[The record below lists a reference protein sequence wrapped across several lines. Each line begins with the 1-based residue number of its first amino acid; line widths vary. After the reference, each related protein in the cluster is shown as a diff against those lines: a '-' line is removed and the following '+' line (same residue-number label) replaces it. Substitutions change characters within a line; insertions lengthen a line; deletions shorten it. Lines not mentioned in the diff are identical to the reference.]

1 VEFEAFDEHYLE
13 KLKSGDF
20 RTQQHFVSYFSH
32 FAQLKFGKRLR
43 STSEVEDARQET
55 FLRFF
60 KQLHKDGIREPKRL
74 GAYVN
79 GICNRIL
86 LERFNPARHEETSV
100 EEDAGAEIPDPAID
114 AVQLIVNRETQETVR
129 EILDTLPDKHR
140 LLIQEVIFNEE
151 DRDEVCRKFGVSRE
165 NLRVLLHRAIK
176 SFESGYLKRMR
187 RKPPVSQ

>member
-1 VEFEAFDEHYLE
+1 MEFEAFDEHYLE
-13 KLKSGDF
+13 KLKSGDY

-55 FLRFF
+55 FARFF
-60 KQLHKDGIREPKRL
+60 TQLQKDSIREPKRL

-86 LERFNPARHEETSV
+86 LERFHPDRREEITA
-100 EEDAGAEIPDPAID
+100 EEDAGADIPDPAID
-114 AVQLIVNRETQETVR
+114 AVQLIVNRETQEIIR
-129 EILDTLPDKHR
+129 QILDELPDKHR
-140 LLIQEVIFNEE
+140 RLIQEVIFNER
-151 DRDEVCRKFGVSRE
+151 DRDEVCREFGVSRE

-187 RKPPVSQ
+187 RRAPGSQ